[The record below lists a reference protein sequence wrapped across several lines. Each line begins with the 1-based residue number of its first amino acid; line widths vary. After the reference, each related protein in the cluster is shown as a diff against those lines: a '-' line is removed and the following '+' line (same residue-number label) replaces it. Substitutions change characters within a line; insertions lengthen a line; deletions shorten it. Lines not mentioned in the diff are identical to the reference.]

1 MMTAMER
8 ADASTEVR
16 RIRLEIARLKR
27 EIAEV
32 ADVAYG
38 DEQDSL
44 AYDSLRFV
52 LWPRLDALRDRRD
65 ELAERLQGGA

>member
-1 MMTAMER
+1 MTAMER

-16 RIRLEIARLKR
+16 RIRLEIAQLKR
-27 EIAEV
+27 EIADV

-44 AYDSLRFV
+44 AYDALRFD

-65 ELAERLQGGA
+65 ELAERLQGEA